1 MFYWL
6 LIIDTISSIDLGI
19 IVMSLAILLI
29 TGFCLYVFIKN
40 PVKSFKFVLKG
51 VAIFTLGLAAWFGLF
66 YLLMYI

>member
-1 MFYWL
+1 M
-6 LIIDTISSIDLGI
+6 IISDNIFID
-19 IVMSLAILLI
+19 VMSLAIILI
-29 TGFCLYVFIKN
+29 TGFFLYVLIKN

>member
-1 MFYWL
+1 MNMIISDNV
-6 LIIDTISSIDLGI
+6 LISVGA
-19 IVMSLAILLI
+19 IVMSLVIILI
-29 TGFCLYVFIKN
+29 TGFFLYVLIKN